1 MVQIGLR
8 TGSPGSDARIMVARS
23 VRQGTGRPEAS
34 KRRRTLAFVRY
45 LSQVIPRLSAVR
57 PITVAAGGILRHMD
71 TLSLILDDM
80 RLRGTFVYAELTA
93 PWSLSLDAP
102 GSASFHIVTGGQAWL
117 LREGAEAQLLQRGDL
132 VILPGGQPHRLQDKP
147 AAAARSRDI
156 LGELQEVRGL
166 EALREGGGGTATHM
180 VSGIFR
186 FDVNMAAP
194 LVAALPPLLQVRSH
208 DAMPPLWLAIGLQF
222 LEQEVA
228 SARPAQQAVL
238 NRLLDVMFIE
248 SVRDYVEALPDGSG
262 NWLAALRDRSLSAV
276 LAQIHG
282 KPEYNWTVQEFASLA
297 CLSRSAFAE
306 RFTQVMGHPPLA
318 YLTRHRMRLAARHL
332 ASSSHPVSRVAEL
345 VGYTSEAA
353 FSQAFKRE
361 YGVPPSVWREQQSQ
375 PPLRAGAPAAEADAQ
390 A

>member
-1 MVQIGLR
+1 MRLWGQQWCRSGFAPAL
-8 TGSPGSDARIMVARS
+8 PAADARIMVARS

-57 PITVAAGGILRHMD
+57 PITVVAGGILRHMD

-102 GSASFHIVTGGQAWL
+102 GSASFHIVTDGQAWL

-132 VILPGGQPHRLQDKP
+132 VILPGGQPHRVQDKP

-166 EALREGGGGTATHM
+166 EALREGGGGAATHM

-248 SVRDYVEALPDGSG
+248 SV
-262 NWLAALRDRSLSAV
+262 
-276 LAQIHG
+276 
-282 KPEYNWTVQEFASLA
+282 
-297 CLSRSAFAE
+297 
-306 RFTQVMGHPPLA
+306 
-318 YLTRHRMRLAARHL
+318 
-332 ASSSHPVSRVAEL
+332 
-345 VGYTSEAA
+345 
-353 FSQAFKRE
+353 
-361 YGVPPSVWREQQSQ
+361 
-375 PPLRAGAPAAEADAQ
+375 
-390 A
+390 